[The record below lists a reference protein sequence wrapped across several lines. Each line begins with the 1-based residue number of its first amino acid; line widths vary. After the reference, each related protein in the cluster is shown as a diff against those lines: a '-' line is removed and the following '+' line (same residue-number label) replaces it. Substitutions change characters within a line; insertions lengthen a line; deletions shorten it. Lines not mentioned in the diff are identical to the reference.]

1 MATAGSIVIDLL
13 MRTGSFVTDADRA
26 EKAVKKL
33 EKTALAMGAA
43 LGAGL
48 ATAATTLTALVK
60 SSIDTMDEISKTAK
74 VVNMGTEDFSKLAY
88 AASFADLTVQD
99 LQTTIGR
106 LTKAQTEALDTGS
119 KQAQIFDALGISIK
133 DSNGRL
139 RPTIDLLYDFA
150 DAFKAQKGSQEV
162 VTAGM
167 AIFGKSFQ
175 SLIDLLKDGSQGL
188 RDAGVE
194 AEAFGQVISTQAGA
208 QAEEFNDNLAKMKLW
223 VQGVGNAVAADL
235 LPDLLNM
242 SGAFLDGATN
252 GDKLRE
258 TAGKIADGL
267 RVLATAAGYVAA
279 AFDITGNAIATVMAQ
294 GEAAIRFLSG
304 DFAGA
309 KDLYQR
315 ASQGFDDV
323 VNSHFGGEA
332 PAAASPVKVNFVD
345 PSEGWDD
352 FKRQEEQL
360 GRLRKLFEGG
370 EGGGKGGGGKSQAR
384 GETDKLTTAYKAL
397 NDQLAEQIA
406 LHGDNSAAAKLE
418 YDLTAGSLKALS
430 EIQKDELRQKQ
441 EKLDL
446 MDLQA
451 EADKAARELFQ
462 KEQDAEED
470 RKKAFKDLKSDLEF
484 ELSLLTLSNKERA
497 KAIEL
502 RYAGID
508 AASAEGQAIGALSDK
523 LHDQTELTDKLI
535 SLQDGMRDAFADNFY
550 DVVSGAK
557 SAKDAV
563 KDFFDSVAQNV
574 LKMITQNL
582 AGALFGQQGQSGGG
596 MFGGAI
602 SSLFSGMFGGGGSG
616 GASGGGFLS
625 TLTSGFASLFGGS
638 RAAGGDV
645 LSGRGYWVGEEGPE
659 WFEPRGTGTIVPT
672 SVAAASAGG
681 GRPFV
686 QNLNVTV
693 AGKPDRRTPT
703 QIAREAGRE
712 SSKAMARNG
721 R

>member
-1 MATAGSIVIDLL
+1 MSTAGSIVVDLL
-13 MRTGSFVTDADRA
+13 MRTGSFVTDAERA

-33 EKTALAMGAA
+33 EKAALAMGTAV
-43 LGAGL
+43 GAGL
-48 ATAATTLTALVK
+48 VTAATTLTAMVK
-60 SSIDTMDEISKTAK
+60 SSINSMDEMSKSAARAGMSTEAFSALAYGAGLADVQISDLEASMGRLNKASAAALDPSTKQAK
-74 VVNMGTEDFSKLAY
+74 V
-88 AASFADLTVQD
+88 
-99 LQTTIGR
+99 
-106 LTKAQTEALDTGS
+106 
-119 KQAQIFDALGISIK
+119 FDALSISVK
-133 DSNGRL
+133 DASGRL
-139 RPTIDLLYDFA
+139 RPAIDLLYDFA
-150 DAFKAQKGSQEV
+150 DAFAEQQGRPEIV
-162 VTAGM
+162 AAGM
-167 AIFGKSFQ
+167 QVFGKSFQ
-175 SLIDLLKDGSQGL
+175 TLIPLIKDGSQSM
-188 RDAGVE
+188 RDAGIE
-194 AEAFGQVISTQAGA
+194 ARTFGQIISSEAGA
-208 QAEEFNDNLAKMKLW
+208 NAEEFNDNLARMKMW
-223 VQGVGNAVAADL
+223 VQGVGNAVAANL
-235 LPDLLNM
+235 LPDLLRL
-242 SGAFLDGATN
+242 SDQFLDSAKN
-252 GDKLRE
+252 GDKLNE
-258 TAGKIADGL
+258 VAQKIADGL
-267 RVLATAAGYVAA
+267 RVLASAAGYVAA
-279 AFDITGNAIATVMAQ
+279 AFDITGSAIATLMAQ

-304 DFAGA
+304 DFSGA
-309 KDLYQR
+309 KDLYTT
-315 ASQGFDDV
+315 ASQGFDEKVD
-323 VNSHFGGEA
+323 SYFGKDEA
-332 PAAASPVKVNFVD
+332 TKPKVAFID
-345 PSEGWDD
+345 PSEGLAEWKAQKAQE
-352 FKRQEEQL
+352 KRL
-360 GRLRKLFEGG
+360 LDMFSGSA
-370 EGGGKGGGGKSQAR
+370 GGKSKGAGR
-384 GETDKLTTAYKAL
+384 GKSDSEKDAAKLQSAYASL
-397 NDQLAEQIA
+397 NEKLSEQIA
-406 LHGDNSAAAKLE
+406 LHGKNGEAAKLE
-418 YDLTAGSLKALS
+418 YELTLGSMKSLS
-430 EIQKDELRQKQ
+430 DAQKQ
-441 EKLDL
+441 ELRDKQAKLEL

-462 KEQDAEED
+462 KEQGAEED

-508 AASAEGQAIGALSDK
+508 AASAEGQAIGALSDR

-550 DVVSGAK
+550 DVVSGAN

-602 SSLFSGMFGGGGSG
+602 SSMFSGMFGGGGSG
-616 GASGGGFLS
+616 GASGGGFFS

-672 SVAAASAGG
+672 SVAAASVGG